1 MKLIRCYIENFGKIS
16 KKEIKFNDQLHIIEE
31 ENGWGKTTLA
41 SFIKAMLY
49 GFEKASRKKELSERE
64 KYKPWNNGKFGGNL
78 ELEVQNKRYKI
89 ERFFGDTPK
98 GDKFVLTDLSTN
110 KESQDFS
117 EKIGEEIFKLDK
129 QSFERSIYIPQ
140 QTIEVEI
147 SNSLTTKLTN
157 LDNLQD
163 DMNKYEEATNKLTK
177 KSDELKKNKKAIEVN
192 LKELEKSL
200 ENCEKTKQIYEE
212 YKKQNSNKM
221 EEIKKIKSEIGEI
234 ENKIKIINEQKLK
247 QEILNQYNALLQQEA
262 EIKEKKQQ
270 IDNFFICGVPTTE
283 EINSIEVLI
292 QNLQIENN
300 KLIEIEQE
308 IKNLYKYS
316 TLTDSKLENNMSLY
330 KEYKTIKEETESAK
344 KTIEIKEERLKEVSN
359 KKVNF
364 IYEIILMIA
373 GILITIFIENKIPG
387 IAVIVFAVL
396 SLIVRY
402 IISKKIKEKKQLER
416 EIEEEKSELNYK
428 IETLQE
434 TQNKLQ
440 NFISEYVPEFN
451 EELIYE
457 NLYEIQNKFLEF
469 KNKIKIRLEIEKGY
483 QYKKQDIE
491 NFLHNFFKEHLD
503 YRKNIE
509 FIKLGVKNKQDID
522 EKYESIFKAKQ
533 SFMQKYDVQN
543 LSQKQEVQET
553 IEELQEKLNVAK
565 SSQEVLMQNTIM
577 LQRQMESFLNVI
589 EQKSDIVEEMDSLN
603 SSLDNLIQKKRIIDL
618 TLEMFE
624 KTKEKLSNS
633 YLGSINENLN
643 KYLVLLT
650 DNEELNNINI
660 DIDLNTKVEVDGE
673 KKQMEFFSAGN
684 KDLIGIC
691 TRLSIIDSIFKDEK
705 PFLIFDDPFVNLDK
719 EKIEKALDLINKVS
733 KEFQIIYFTCH
744 ESRK

>member
-16 KKEIKFNDQLHIIEE
+16 KKEIEFNEQLHIIEE

-49 GFEKASRKKELSERE
+49 GLEKVSRKKELSERE
-64 KYKPWNNGKFGGNL
+64 KYKPWNNGKYGGNL
-78 ELEVQNKRYKI
+78 ELEVQNKKYKI

-177 KSDELKKNKKAIEVN
+177 KSDELKKNKKTIEVN

-200 ENCEKTKQIYEE
+200 ENFEKTEQIYEE
-212 YKKQNSNKM
+212 YKKQNISKM
-221 EEIKKIKSEIGEI
+221 QELEKIKSEIGKI
-234 ENKIKIINEQKLK
+234 ENKIQIINEQKLK
-247 QEILNQYNALLQQEA
+247 QEILNQYNALLQEEA
-262 EIKEKKQQ
+262 ETKEKKQQ
-270 IDNFFICGVPTTE
+270 IDSFFICGVPTTE

-316 TLTDSKLENNMSLY
+316 TLTDGKLENNMNLY
-330 KEYKTIKEETESAK
+330 QQHKTVKEETESIK
-344 KTIEIKEERLKEVSN
+344 RSIEIKEARYKELSN

-364 IYEIILMIA
+364 IFEMILIIA
-373 GILITIFIENKIPG
+373 GILLTIFIKNKAAG

-402 IISKKIKEKKQLER
+402 IISKKIKEKKKLEK
-416 EIEEEKSELNYK
+416 EIEEEKSKLNYK

-440 NFISEYVPEFN
+440 AFISEYVPEFN

-469 KNKIKIRLEIEKGY
+469 KTKIQTRLEIEKGY
-483 QYKKQDIE
+483 QYQKQDIE
-491 NFLHNFFKEHLD
+491 NFLHKFFKEQLD

-509 FIKLGVKNKQDID
+509 FIKFGVKNKQDID
-522 EKYESIFKAKQ
+522 ERYKNILKAKQ
-533 SFMQKYDVQN
+533 NFMQKYDVQN
-543 LSQKQEVQET
+543 LTQKQAVQET
-553 IEELQEKLNVAK
+553 IEECQEKLNVAK
-565 SSQEVLMQNTIM
+565 SSEEVLMKNIIM
-577 LQRQMESFLNVI
+577 IQRQMESFLNVI
-589 EQKSDIVEEMDSLN
+589 EQKSDIVEEIDSLN
-603 SSLDNLIQKKRIIDL
+603 SSLYTLTYKKRIIDL

-643 KYLVLLT
+643 KYLDLLT
-650 DNEELNNINI
+650 NNEDLKNINI

-691 TRLSIIDSIFKDEK
+691 TRFSLIDSIFKDEK
-705 PFLIFDDPFVNLDK
+705 PFLILDDPFVNLDK
-719 EKIEKALDLINKVS
+719 DKIEKALDLIHKAS